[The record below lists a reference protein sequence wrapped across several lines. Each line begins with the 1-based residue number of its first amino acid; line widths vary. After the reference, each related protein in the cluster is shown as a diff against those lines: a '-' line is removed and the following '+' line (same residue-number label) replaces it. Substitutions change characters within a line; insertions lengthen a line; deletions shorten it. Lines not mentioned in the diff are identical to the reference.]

1 MSVLEDGKIDGAV
14 SLSVERVTRKIA
26 ECSVRWLR
34 KGGGID
40 PLHELLTIRIQADI
54 GGKRPRMG
62 FRSGL
67 VARESTSRGCL
78 TRPVAHD
85 RSGLRRSYSL
95 VVTNG

>member
-40 PLHELLTIRIQADI
+40 PLHELLTFASNPI
-54 GGKRPRMG
+54 
-62 FRSGL
+62 L
-67 VARESTSRGCL
+67 VGNAREWVSDQ
-78 TRPVAHD
+78 VW
-85 RSGLRRSYSL
+85 SL
-95 VVTNG
+95 GKAPAVDASHAL